1 METEQEKIDYDL
13 DLVELE
19 DCYNRIKKLYRRKD
33 EMVNEFYSEYDYD
46 SSLFVDF
53 ILTNKICE
61 ILK

>member
-1 METEQEKIDYDL
+1 MKTEQEKIDYDL
-13 DLVELE
+13 DLIELE

-61 ILK
+61 MLK